1 MSEQN
6 KVAAAESV
14 AKVFIEAL
22 MKNVKAE
29 TERRNAHS
37 RKFEFAW
44 SNRETKM
51 NEGCSVE
58 EFRMS
63 YLEYTEEFK

>member
-14 AKVFIEAL
+14 AKVFIDVL
-22 MKNVKAE
+22 MKSVNAE
-29 TERRNAHS
+29 AERRNIHS

-44 SNRETKM
+44 SNRETRM

-58 EFRMS
+58 EFRVS
-63 YLEYTEEFK
+63 YLEYVEEFK

>member
-6 KVAAAESV
+6 KVATAESV
-14 AKVFIEAL
+14 VKVFMESL
-22 MKNVKAE
+22 LKNVKAE
-29 TERRNAHS
+29 AERRNVHS

-44 SNRETKM
+44 SNRETRL

-58 EFRMS
+58 EFRAS

>member
-14 AKVFIEAL
+14 AKVFIDVL
-22 MKNVKAE
+22 MKSVNAE
-29 TERRNAHS
+29 AERRNIHS

-44 SNRETKM
+44 SNRETRM
-51 NEGCSVE
+51 NEGCSAE

-63 YLEYTEEFK
+63 YLEYVEEFK

>member
-14 AKVFIEAL
+14 AKVFIESL
-22 MKNVKAE
+22 MKSVNTEA
-29 TERRNAHS
+29 ERRNVHS
-37 RKFEFAW
+37 RKFEFGW
-44 SNRETKM
+44 SNRETRM